1 MGTLHPSK
9 KEEREL
15 LWRGLRGHQ
24 PATLHCTSHTAH
36 VPELPTLPTPSHPI
50 PLVPPDLAAVVK
62 GLVLGPLVV
71 RLVHFVHSADACRF
85 LQGARRNDGEGAGV
99 TGGRRLQQKRRG
111 VLGAAMSGPH
121 ASAGVVQDLLPLKC
135 STAQHSAAACMGSTL
150 LAWRCTPCAY
160 LVLAPAGQEDGGKKE
175 HEWVPS
181 NTCRA
186 ADAVSA
192 DMSGRWR
199 HTSHNTCQAWTAA
212 CAGVGQ
218 QSTGTEL
225 ARPPLPH
232 LSTFRHSVT
241 SCPTVTVRCRALRG
255 SVGGN
260 KAKRGGSI
268 DHRAPAPWQG
278 RPRRRSAQSARFATS
293 PFTVSLARTRNLM
306 AICSFTLPQGA
317 GLANAELGRPCRR
330 ACPAGTQTQQLNSLK

>member
-1 MGTLHPSK
+1 M
-9 KEEREL
+9 
-15 LWRGLRGHQ
+15 
-24 PATLHCTSHTAH
+24 
-36 VPELPTLPTPSHPI
+36 
-50 PLVPPDLAAVVK
+50 
-62 GLVLGPLVV
+62 
-71 RLVHFVHSADACRF
+71 
-85 LQGARRNDGEGAGV
+85 
-99 TGGRRLQQKRRG
+99 
-111 VLGAAMSGPH
+111 
-121 ASAGVVQDLLPLKC
+121 
-135 STAQHSAAACMGSTL
+135 
-150 LAWRCTPCAY
+150 
-160 LVLAPAGQEDGGKKE
+160 
-175 HEWVPS
+175 PS

-192 DMSGRWR
+192 DMSGRWH
-199 HTSHNTCQAWTAA
+199 HTSHNMCQAWTAA

-232 LSTFRHSVT
+232 LSSFRHSVT

-255 SVGGN
+255 SVGGS
-260 KAKRGGSI
+260 KAKRGGLI

-317 GLANAELGRPCRR
+317 GLASAELGRPWMPASLPRRHANPAAKFTQVALQAGGRPGRTCQGLPQRGAHRARLIRSNPGYSPPNSHSRNLTKPDAARQIGLRR
-330 ACPAGTQTQQLNSLK
+330 AQATPRNPGCPPLTRRGGLRPAARSAGAPGTCSWWEALQRSGRRK